1 MIITT
6 RPGSNRGHGP
16 WQLQREATTMT
27 IVTDHLER
35 LGVRFEV
42 LPHER
47 SETALE
53 EAKALDINP
62 DEVLKVLVL
71 DVETGHALAVLPA
84 SRRLDV
90 DLVREALDD
99 RRATLA
105 SEKEIA
111 DVFPEFEPGALP
123 ALPSLLHVPVVLD
136 PRVLAHRKVTFA
148 AGIQRESVRLESD
161 RLLRG
166 ATVTIAPISRSSSP
180 STEEETGTSPRTL
193 SAGRG

>member
-1 MIITT
+1 
-6 RPGSNRGHGP
+6 
-16 WQLQREATTMT
+16 MT

-42 LPHER
+42 LPHDR

-53 EAKALDINP
+53 EAQALDVDP

-71 DVETGHALAVLPA
+71 DVESGHALAILPA
-84 SRRLDV
+84 SRRLDM
-90 DLVREALDD
+90 DLVHEALGD
-99 RRATLA
+99 RRATFA

-123 ALPSLLHVPVVLD
+123 ALPSLLHIPVVLD

-148 AGIQRESVRLESD
+148 AGVQRESVRIESE

-166 ATVTIAPISRSSSP
+166 ATVTIAPISRP
-180 STEEETGTSPRTL
+180 VTPDNEDGTGTPPGR
-193 SAGRG
+193 SAAGQG

>member
-1 MIITT
+1 
-6 RPGSNRGHGP
+6 
-16 WQLQREATTMT
+16 MT

-53 EAKALDINP
+53 EARALDIDP

-71 DVETGHALAVLPA
+71 DVESGHALAVLPA
-84 SRRLDV
+84 SRRLDL
-90 DLVREALDD
+90 DLAREALDD

-148 AGIQRESVRLESD
+148 AGVQRESVRLESE

-166 ATVTIAPISRSSSP
+166 ATVTIAPISRPGTP
-180 STEEETGTSPRTL
+180 STEEGTATPPRTL
-193 SAGRG
+193 AAGQV

>member
-1 MIITT
+1 
-6 RPGSNRGHGP
+6 
-16 WQLQREATTMT
+16 
-27 IVTDHLER
+27 
-35 LGVRFEV
+35 

-53 EAKALDINP
+53 EAQALDIDP

-71 DVETGHALAVLPA
+71 DVESGHALAVLPA

-90 DLVREALDD
+90 DLTREALGD

-105 SEKEIA
+105 SEQEIA

-148 AGIQRESVRLESD
+148 AGVQRESVRLASE

-166 ATVTIAPISRSSSP
+166 ATVTIAPISRPGTP
-180 STEEETGTSPRTL
+180 STEGGTGTSPRTL
-193 SAGRG
+193 AAGQG

>member
-1 MIITT
+1 
-6 RPGSNRGHGP
+6 
-16 WQLQREATTMT
+16 MT

-53 EAKALDINP
+53 EAQALDIDP

-71 DVETGHALAVLPA
+71 DVESGHALAVLPA
-84 SRRLDV
+84 SRRLDM
-90 DLVREALDD
+90 DLAREALGD

-136 PRVLAHRKVTFA
+136 PLVLAHRKVTFA
-148 AGIQRESVRLESD
+148 AGVQRESVRLESE

-166 ATVTIAPISRSSSP
+166 ATVTIAPISRPETP
-180 STEEETGTSPRTL
+180 STEGGTAASPRTL
-193 SAGRG
+193 AAGRG

>member
-1 MIITT
+1 
-6 RPGSNRGHGP
+6 
-16 WQLQREATTMT
+16 MT

-53 EAKALDINP
+53 EAQALDIDP

-71 DVETGHALAVLPA
+71 DVESGLALAVLPA

-180 STEEETGTSPRTL
+180 STEDGTGMSPRTL

>member
-1 MIITT
+1 
-6 RPGSNRGHGP
+6 
-16 WQLQREATTMT
+16 MT

-42 LPHER
+42 LPHDR

-53 EAKALDINP
+53 EAQALDIDP

-71 DVETGHALAVLPA
+71 DVESSHALAVLPA

-90 DLVREALDD
+90 DLTREALGD

-105 SEKEIA
+105 SEQEIA

-148 AGIQRESVRLESD
+148 AGVQRESVRLASE

-166 ATVTIAPISRSSSP
+166 ATVTIAPISRPGTP
-180 STEEETGTSPRTL
+180 STEGGTGTSPRTL
-193 SAGRG
+193 AAGQG

>member
-1 MIITT
+1 
-6 RPGSNRGHGP
+6 
-16 WQLQREATTMT
+16 MT

-53 EAKALDINP
+53 EARALGLDP

-71 DVETGHALAVLPA
+71 DVESGYALAVLPA
-84 SRRLDV
+84 SMRLDL
-90 DLVREALDD
+90 DLTREALDD
-99 RRATLA
+99 RHATLA

-123 ALPSLLHVPVVLD
+123 ALPSLLHVPVVVD

-148 AGIQRESVRLESD
+148 AGVQRESVRLESE

-166 ATVTIAPISRSSSP
+166 ATVTIAPISRP
-180 STEEETGTSPRTL
+180 GTPGTEDVTATPPRTL
-193 SAGRG
+193 AAGQV

>member
-1 MIITT
+1 
-6 RPGSNRGHGP
+6 
-16 WQLQREATTMT
+16 MT
-27 IVTDHLER
+27 LVTDHLER

-42 LPHER
+42 LPHDR

-53 EAKALDINP
+53 EAQALDIDP
-62 DEVLKVLVL
+62 DEVVKVLVL
-71 DVETGHALAVLPA
+71 DVESGHALAVLPA

-90 DLVREALDD
+90 DLVREALGDH
-99 RRATLA
+99 RVTLA

-148 AGIQRESVRLESD
+148 AGVQRESVRLESE
-161 RLLRG
+161 RLVGG
-166 ATVTIAPISRSSSP
+166 ATVTIAPVSRPETP
-180 STEEETGTSPRTL
+180 STVDGASPSPRT
-193 SAGRG
+193 SAAGQG